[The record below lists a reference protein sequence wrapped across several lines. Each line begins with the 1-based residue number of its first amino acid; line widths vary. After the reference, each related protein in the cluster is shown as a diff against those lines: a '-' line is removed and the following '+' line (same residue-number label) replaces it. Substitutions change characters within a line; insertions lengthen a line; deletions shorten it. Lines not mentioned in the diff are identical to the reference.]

1 MSRPPPRREAEGIN
15 LIKLCISTFS
25 SKFWQI
31 LAFFF
36 VRDSDFSRFPSPR
49 SFVSCWDWPF
59 HIWQYILNCILHLM
73 TFVGCKHFV
82 ELNKGYF
89 SLGNALYEPCFTAL
103 QLGKLREITMEM
115 PINAR
120 FHLLVVQNAFFS
132 VCQRATMIEPSSI
145 CVLYD

>member
-1 MSRPPPRREAEGIN
+1 MHFHFF
-15 LIKLCISTFS
+15 L
-25 SKFWQI
+25 QI

-82 ELNKGYF
+82 GLNKGYF
-89 SLGNALYEPCFTAL
+89 SLGNALYEPCFTVAI
-103 QLGKLREITMEM
+103 GKVTRNYNG
-115 PINAR
+115 NAHQCQISLACR
-120 FHLLVVQNAFFS
+120 TKCFFS
-132 VCQRATMIEPSSI
+132 GCQRATMIEPSSI

>member
-1 MSRPPPRREAEGIN
+1 MSRPPPSREAEGIN

-59 HIWQYILNCILHLM
+59 HIWQYILNCVLHLM

-89 SLGNALYEPCFTAL
+89 SLGNALYEPCFTVAI
-103 QLGKLREITMEM
+103 GKVTRNYNG
-115 PINAR
+115 NA
-120 FHLLVVQNAFFS
+120 HQCQISLVCRTKCFFS
-132 VCQRATMIEPSSI
+132 GCQTISGQQ
-145 CVLYD
+145 